1 MTVSTDLIA
10 LHSIVR
16 REVSRILRLWLQTLV
31 PPAVSTALYFAIFGK
46 IVGDRIGS
54 VDGGSSYL
62 QFIAPGLVMMCII
75 TSSYGTA
82 SSSFFF
88 VRFNRAVEEMLASPM
103 RNWTI
108 LLGYVVGA
116 VVRSL
121 MAGAIVVAIALALSP
136 SLPLAH
142 PWVAGLSAL
151 LAATIFS
158 LLGFINAL
166 YAKTLDDIGHVTHF
180 VLTPLAY
187 LGGVFFPVALLQA
200 PWRQIAQVNPLAHM
214 IGAFRYGVLGTG
226 APGVGVSMAVMLGL
240 ALGLAALALFLL
252 GRGVGTRS

>member
-1 MTVSTDLIA
+1 MSVGSELIA
-10 LHSIVR
+10 LHCIVR
-16 REVSRILRLWLQTLV
+16 REVVRILRLWLQTLV

-46 IVGDRIGS
+46 LIGDRIGS
-54 VDGGSSYL
+54 VEGGASYL
-62 QFIAPGLVMMCII
+62 HFITPGLVMMCVI

-103 RNWTI
+103 RNRTI

-116 VVRSL
+116 LVRSL
-121 MAGAIVVAIALALSP
+121 LVGAIVVAIALALAP

-142 PWVAGLSAL
+142 PWIAGLSVL

-187 LGGVFFPVALLQA
+187 LGGVFYPISLLKT
-200 PWRQIAQVNPLAHM
+200 PWQEIAQVNPLAHM

-226 APGVGVSMAVMLGL
+226 APGVGVSIAVMLVL
-240 ALGLAALALFLL
+240 TLGLSALALFLL
-252 GRGVGTRS
+252 GRGVGTRT